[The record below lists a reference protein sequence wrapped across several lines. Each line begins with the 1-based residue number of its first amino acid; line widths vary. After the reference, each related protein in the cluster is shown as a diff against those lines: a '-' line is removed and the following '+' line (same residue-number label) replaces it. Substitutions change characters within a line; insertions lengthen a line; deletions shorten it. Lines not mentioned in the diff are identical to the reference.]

1 MGMPAPSEKADDV
14 SLNDMVVLPCDV
26 CCAESRAGAGAS
38 ADELSAAFGAPW
50 LQAPAS
56 NARTILNTGVFI
68 IGGRLRGPCHGIPEK
83 WRPDLHPPASP
94 PIKSSDPCPTL
105 TGDEL

>member
-68 IGGRLRGPCHGIPEK
+68 IGVGCVDRAMGFQKNGDLIFIRQLRH
-83 WRPDLHPPASP
+83 L
-94 PIKSSDPCPTL
+94 
-105 TGDEL
+105 